1 MPGTPTDTKLDPAAF
16 TAALGKRALISK
28 HRDRYTVDGLTP
40 RLVVKPPT
48 ADAVAIALREANAQN
63 AAVILH
69 GGRTATIVGNVPER
83 YDLALD
89 TTALDSIEAF
99 ESADLTVTV
108 QAGLPMA
115 DLAHALADRSQFIPL
130 DVPHADRATV
140 GGVVA
145 LGQGG
150 HRRATH
156 GTVRDWLIGCSVV
169 LADGTLVKGGG
180 RVVKNV
186 SGYDLPKLF
195 AGSFGTLACI
205 VDATFKLR
213 PLPAADQSLALA
225 ASDFDAAL
233 AFGQTL
239 AAQLPGLH
247 AVVAVDAP
255 TAAMLNL
262 GDAAL
267 ILRAGG
273 LPDGVHSLLEAATT
287 LAAGAPRMAR
297 PVHAS
302 GGAGQ
307 PSDPEWWQLVAN
319 LERPDPPATG
329 MIWRCGVPPATLS
342 EARDAIRHI
351 DADAR
356 LWSYVDT
363 GLLFAEIAAPVP
375 AQAATTLRAAR
386 QAIAALGG
394 SLVVDSAPPDLKP
407 VLNVWGESGGI
418 DIMRRVKQQLDPKRT
433 LSPGRFVGGI

>member
-1 MPGTPTDTKLDPAAF
+1 MPATPTDTKLDPAAF
-16 TAALGKRALISK
+16 TAALGKQALISK
-28 HRDRYTVDGLTP
+28 ERDRYTVDGVTP
-40 RLVVKPPT
+40 QLVVKPPT
-48 ADAVAIALREANAQN
+48 ADAIALALREASAQG

-69 GGRTATIVGNVPER
+69 GGRTATVVGNVPER
-83 YDLALD
+83 YDVAID

-115 DLAHALADRSQFIPL
+115 DLAHALADRSQFVPL

-145 LGQGG
+145 LGRGG

-169 LADGTLVKGGG
+169 LADGTRVKGGG

-213 PLPAADQSLALA
+213 PLPAADHSLALA

-239 AAQLPGLH
+239 ARDLPGLH

-262 GDAAL
+262 GHAAL
-267 ILRAGG
+267 IVRAGG
-273 LPDGVHSLLEAATT
+273 LQESVVSLLEAVTA
-287 LAAGAPRMAR
+287 LAVGAQRVANPPRA
-297 PVHAS
+297 P
-302 GGAGQ
+302 GGAGP
-307 PSDPEWWQLVAN
+307 PSDPEWWQLVTD
-319 LERPDPPATG
+319 LERPDPPASG
-329 MIWRCGVPPATLS
+329 MIWRCGVAPTSLS
-342 EARDAIRHI
+342 EARDAIRAI
-351 DADAR
+351 DAEAR

-363 GLLFAEIAAPVP
+363 GLLFAEVASQDAAQS
-375 AQAATTLRAAR
+375 ASTLRAAR
-386 QAIAALGG
+386 KAIVALGG
-394 SLVVDSAPPDLKP
+394 SLVVESAPPGLKP
-407 VLNVWGESGGI
+407 VLNVWGETGGL
-418 DIMRRVKQQLDPKRT
+418 DIMRRIKQQFDPNRT